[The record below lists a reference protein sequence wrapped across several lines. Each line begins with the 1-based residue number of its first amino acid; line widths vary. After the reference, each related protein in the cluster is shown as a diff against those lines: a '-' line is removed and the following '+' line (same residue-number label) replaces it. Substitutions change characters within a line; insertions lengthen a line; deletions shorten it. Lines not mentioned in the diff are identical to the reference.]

1 VKRVGGRKS
10 RRTISVVIPVYRGE
24 TTIPS
29 LVEQLAKALPE
40 LADAFEVILVHD
52 GSPDGSWKNIERLA
66 ARYPWMVGI
75 RLMRNY
81 GQHNATLCGVRAA
94 KYELIVTMDQDLQH
108 PPQEILKMVEKLE
121 QGYDV
126 VYGSP
131 ARLPQGFWRN
141 LMTAA
146 MKRLLANVMGI
157 PSIRRISA
165 FRIFRSHL
173 RDAFVQFQNPS
184 LILDVLLSWGTDRF
198 AWVNVNIPPA
208 ERTNYNLAAL
218 VKASVLILTGF
229 STAPL
234 RAASWMGFLMTLF
247 GLGIL
252 VYVTYVYFML
262 GSLPGF
268 PFLASIIAI
277 FSGAQLFTL
286 GILGEYLAH
295 IFERSMDR
303 PAYVVQE
310 IIGDSKR

>member
-1 VKRVGGRKS
+1 
-10 RRTISVVIPVYRGE
+10 
-24 TTIPS
+24 
-29 LVEQLAKALPE
+29 VEQLAKALPE

>member
-1 VKRVGGRKS
+1 MKRVGGRKS

>member
-1 VKRVGGRKS
+1 
-10 RRTISVVIPVYRGE
+10 
-24 TTIPS
+24 
-29 LVEQLAKALPE
+29 VEKLAKGLPQLAH
-40 LADAFEVILVHD
+40 AFEVILVHD
-52 GSPDGSWKNIERLA
+52 GSPDGSWELIEKFA
-66 ARYPWMVGI
+66 SIYSWVVGI

-94 KYELIVTMDQDLQH
+94 KYEWIVTMDQDLQH
-108 PPQEILKMVEKLE
+108 PPEEIRKMVEKLE

-157 PSIRRISA
+157 PSIRKISA

-173 RDAFVQFQNPS
+173 RDAFIQFRNPS

-198 AWVNVNIPPA
+198 AWVDVNIPPA
-208 ERTNYNLAAL
+208 ERTNYNLTAL
-218 VKASVLILTGF
+218 VKASVLILTGY

-252 VYVTYVYFML
+252 VYVFYVYFLL

-286 GILGEYLAH
+286 GIIGEYLAH
-295 IFERSMDR
+295 IFDRSMDR

-310 IIGDSKR
+310 TVGKIKQ

>member
-1 VKRVGGRKS
+1 M
-10 RRTISVVIPVYRGE
+10 SVVIPVYRGE

>member
-1 VKRVGGRKS
+1 M
-10 RRTISVVIPVYRGE
+10 
-24 TTIPS
+24 
-29 LVEQLAKALPE
+29 EQLAKALPE